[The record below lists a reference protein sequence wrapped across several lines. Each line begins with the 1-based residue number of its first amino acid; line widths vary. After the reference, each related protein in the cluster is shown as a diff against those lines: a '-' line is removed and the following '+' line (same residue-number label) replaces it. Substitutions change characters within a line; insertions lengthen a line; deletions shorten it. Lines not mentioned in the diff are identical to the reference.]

1 MALINCPECGSII
14 SDKAPACSK
23 CGVTINPAAQ
33 QPATQPRM
41 PAISARTAVGIT
53 VAVIALM
60 YGLINT
66 PWLVLLGDYPQHMQ
80 INMSYYGI
88 AAAAAT
94 FAAAGFALTKQRL
107 ATLLSIVAAM
117 GASVA
122 ACFAFKNNI
131 VFDAPDRRH
140 ARL

>member
-1 MALINCPECGSII
+1 MALINCPECDSII

-66 PWLVLLGDYPQHMQ
+66 PWLVLLGDYPQYMR
-80 INMSYYGI
+80 INMSYYGHSP
-88 AAAAAT
+88 
-94 FAAAGFALTKQRL
+94 QQD
-107 ATLLSIVAAM
+107 S
-117 GASVA
+117 
-122 ACFAFKNNI
+122 
-131 VFDAPDRRH
+131 H
-140 ARL
+140 